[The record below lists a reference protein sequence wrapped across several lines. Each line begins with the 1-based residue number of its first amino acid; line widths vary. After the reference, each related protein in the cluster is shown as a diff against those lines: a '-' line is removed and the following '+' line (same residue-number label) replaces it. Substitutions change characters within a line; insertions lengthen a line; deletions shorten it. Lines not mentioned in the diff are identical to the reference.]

1 MHSTDQLLLDL
12 GQMAGLP
19 QPLRFDQHGCA
30 RLMFDAHLG
39 IDFERHADAGLIQV
53 YSVLGPVPAE
63 GRDALF
69 QQLLEANLFGADTGG
84 STLALDSEMGE
95 VVLCRSVATDGMAA
109 AAFVQL
115 VEQFAS
121 VAEDWKTRLARHK
134 APATSTAA
142 APLQPVDQMPGMG
155 AFLRA

>member
-19 QPLRFDQHGCA
+19 QPLRFDEHGCA
-30 RLMFDAHLG
+30 RLVFDAHLG

-53 YSVLGPVPAE
+53 YCVLGPVPAE
-63 GRDALF
+63 GRDALY

-84 STLALDSEMGE
+84 ATLALDSEMGE
-95 VVLCRSVATDGMAA
+95 VVLCRSVPADGMAA
-109 AAFVQL
+109 ASFVQL

-121 VAEDWKTRLARHK
+121 SAEDWKTRLAGHK
-134 APATSTAA
+134 APIAPSAAT
-142 APLQPVDQMPGMG
+142 PLQASSAMPDMG